1 MRGVF
6 RNILTAIDD
15 SETAG
20 RAFDAAAELASSLN
34 ARLTVISVVPEVS
47 SGAYRAPIDLQ
58 ALRAEV
64 ERDTERLLR
73 DAVDRLPPD
82 LPVTKILKHGDAGKR
97 IVEQVEAG
105 DHDLLVMGS
114 RGRGRIASNLLGSVA
129 AHVFFHTHVPMLV
142 IQPED

>member
-1 MRGVF
+1 MLGVF
-6 RNILTAIDD
+6 RNILTAIDGSD
-15 SETAG
+15 TAG

-34 ARLTVISVVPEVS
+34 ARLTVISVAPEVS

-58 ALRAEV
+58 ALGTEV
-64 ERDTERLLR
+64 ERETERLLS

-82 LPVTKILKHGDAGKR
+82 LPVTKILKQGDAGKG
-97 IVEQVEAG
+97 IVEQLDAG

-129 AHVFFHTHVPMLV
+129 AHVFFHTRVPML
-142 IQPED
+142 